1 MFAARK
7 GEYKGKLKGSH
18 ECDFFYTN
26 DHTVIEYRKNDKPIE
41 GLSGIYDNSLIIYLK
56 ASSTSSMN
64 FILPEIIEVSI

>member
-1 MFAARK
+1 M
-7 GEYKGKLKGSH
+7 
-18 ECDFFYTN
+18 
-26 DHTVIEYRKNDKPIE
+26 IEYRKNDKPIE